1 MRNLHFLPLGRDQV
15 AQALP
20 LVQAIRPQLSLD
32 DWRAYVRRF
41 PTQSGDCAR
50 SGIATV
56 QDDAGVILGLFAYR
70 VDSTAPHGKTLFV
83 DHFVALDIIS
93 PTAVTAE
100 LADGMER
107 IAHCLGCHAVHTA
120 VSCTDCPRGRDLIE
134 RLRAFGH
141 RLERFQLCKP
151 LPAPG

>member
-1 MRNLHFLPLGRDQV
+1 MRELQLRPLERDQI
-15 AQALP
+15 AQAYP
-20 LVQAIRPQLSLD
+20 LVQTIRPELSLAT
-32 DWRAYVRRF
+32 WHAYARRF
-41 PTQSGDCAR
+41 PRQSGDCAR

-56 QDDAGVILGLFAYR
+56 QDGSGVILGLFAYR
-70 VDSTAPHGKTLFV
+70 TGTAAPHGRTLFV

-93 PTAVTAE
+93 PAAVTAE

-120 VSCTDCPRGRDLIE
+120 LSCRECARGRDLIE

-141 RLERFQLCKP
+141 RLESFQLCKP

>member
-1 MRNLHFLPLGRDQV
+1 MRELRLLPLERRQI
-15 AQALP
+15 AQAYP
-20 LVQAIRPQLSLD
+20 LVQAIRPDVSLEA
-32 DWRAYVRRF
+32 WRAYARRF
-41 PTQSGDCAR
+41 PAQGGDCAR

-56 QDDAGVILGLFAYR
+56 QDDSGVILGLFAYR
-70 VDSTAPHGKTLFV
+70 VGTAPQHGTTLFV

-93 PTAVTAE
+93 PATVTAE

-107 IAHCLGCHAVHTA
+107 IARCLGCHAVHTA
-120 VSCTDCPRGRDLIE
+120 VTCSENARCQDIIE

-141 RLERFQLCKP
+141 RLESFQLCKP